1 MSTITP
7 TAHPATA
14 TVTRVGG
21 QLRLTHPTRGYA
33 VTRNPFAIWQVLPL
47 ITLSFA
53 GLALAMIYIGDAYLA
68 SLAVAAFMV
77 VTAGL
82 LLVPAVALKGSLN
95 LTHDGITFER
105 GKQHLTAAWDQ
116 VTGLVT
122 RSGPGLCLQ
131 IKRAQQTTPIIKLP
145 GGFSARNGDV
155 CIPLR
160 MFGDRQFS
168 ILYDIRDRLPEQSWR
183 AVLVQASSRPQWLIP
198 VVYASTVAVCG
209 LAMFAV
215 MYAVTH

>member
-1 MSTITP
+1 MSTMAP
-7 TAHPATA
+7 TASRATA

-33 VTRNPFAIWQVLPL
+33 VTRNPFAIWSILPL
-47 ITLSFA
+47 VTLSFA
-53 GLALAMIYIGDAYLA
+53 GLALAMVYISDAYLA
-68 SLAVAAFMV
+68 TVAVAAFMV

-105 GKQHLTAAWDQ
+105 GRHHLTAGWDQ
-116 VTGLVT
+116 VAGVVN
-122 RSGPGLCLQ
+122 RSGPGLCLV
-131 IKRAQQTTPIIKLP
+131 INGAQQTAPVIKLP
-145 GGFSARNGDV
+145 GGFSARHGAV
-155 CIPLR
+155 QIPLR

-168 ILYDIRDRLPEQSWR
+168 ILYDVRDLLPERTWR
-183 AVLVQASSRPQWLIP
+183 AALERASSRPQWLIP
-198 VVYASTVAVCG
+198 AVYATTVAVCG